1 MRLYETCCCD
11 IIVLSFSYF
20 FFFLV
25 TKKNRVNDNISLG
38 SISALDYV
46 PYERLALTF
55 IILLYINNTI
65 VAIISINVVII
76 KRGKVAEKE
85 RERLQFESQRYRKA
99 IREKRANFVA
109 RFFFILSLFL
119 LRMTRFS
126 RLTEK
131 KRKRRRAI
139 GTVYAFSCTTRP
151 PLYYLCICVY

>member
-1 MRLYETCCCD
+1 M
-11 IIVLSFSYF
+11 LSFSYF

-109 RFFFILSLFL
+109 RFFLFFLS
-119 LRMTRFS
+119 FS
-126 RLTEK
+126 F
-131 KRKRRRAI
+131 
-139 GTVYAFSCTTRP
+139 V
-151 PLYYLCICVY
+151 